1 MALGD
6 DDRFGPAGP
15 EELERDVGV
24 ENRLA
29 ARPVLHEDG
38 HVRTPRGQ
46 WLGSG
51 EDRDAE
57 LSGVFGDAEPSA
69 VAKRRD
75 GAGEE
80 HGPENEGAT
89 QCSIPRMAIG

>member
-1 MALGD
+1 MAPGG

-29 ARPVLHEDG
+29 ARPVLHENG

-46 WLGSG
+46 WLGSS

-57 LSGVFGDAEPSA
+57 LSGIFGGAEPPA
-69 VAKRRD
+69 VAERRA

-80 HGPENEGAT
+80 HGSKGEGAS